1 MRKHN
6 LKITSL
12 LLIAVI
18 MAMSIAPMQISAAGC
33 THPHTT
39 TQYHTYYSSVT
50 GYYHSVTL
58 YEETICTD
66 CYQSL
71 GSVIVSGYPQ
81 LEVHPKVITGSP
93 GVHTGIYSRHYFIYY
108 EDCYTCGYHFQEH
121 RSTHCTPNACNEPS
135 F

>member
-18 MAMSIAPMQISAAGC
+18 MAMIIAPMQISAAGC

-39 TQYHTYYSSVT
+39 TLYHTYYSSVT
-50 GYYHSVTL
+50 GYYHSVTV

-71 GSVIVSGYPQ
+71 GSVIVSGYPI
-81 LEVHPKVITGSP
+81 LEPHPITTSTSNGFHQGHFSM
-93 GVHTGIYSRHYFIYY
+93 HYYYIYS
-108 EDCYTCGYHFQEH
+108 DCYLCGYHDQTKH
-121 RSTHCTPNACNEPS
+121 LTGCTAAACVEPGN
-135 F
+135 